1 MRIVP
6 PLFAVLAAGWL
17 SACPPGAVEPGPDPA
32 DDDDS
37 AAGADDDDDSAAEDP
52 WPALLSET
60 GLYTDISSESLAS
73 GVMPYDVAWPFWT
86 DGAAKARFLSLPEGT
101 QIDTYDPNLWTFP
114 VGTKAWKH
122 FAYDGVKVETRLVE
136 HTEDG
141 WTWVSYQ
148 WREDGTDADVVPLGV
163 TNANE
168 RGHDIP
174 SSEQCAMCHL
184 SEGFV
189 GIGAIQFGDDNPS
202 APLEALAAGG
212 RISHPIEQ
220 STAVPGEGAAREA
233 LGYLHGNCGYCH
245 ADHFW
250 LAPNYTLRL
259 RMLVGTQ
266 TPAESQAESTGVNAM
281 THHDLGT
288 TVAIAPGDPEAS
300 QVFQRMA
307 ERSLLQMPPLGTE
320 RVDEVALE
328 AVREWI
334 ENIPAPE

>member
-1 MRIVP
+1 MG
-6 PLFAVLAAGWL
+6 LLT
-17 SACPPGAVEPGPDPA
+17 ACPPGEPEPGPEPANDDDSATGA

-37 AAGADDDDDSAAEDP
+37 WAEAP
-52 WPALLSET
+52 WPELLSET
-60 GLYTDISSESLAS
+60 GLYTDISTESLAED
-73 GVMPYDVAWPFWT
+73 VMPYDVAWPFWT
-86 DGAAKARFLSLPEGT
+86 DGAEKDRFLALPEGS
-101 QIDTYDPNLWTFP
+101 QIDTSDPNVWTFP

-122 FAYDGVKVETRLVE
+122 FAYDGAKVETRLVE
-136 HTEDG
+136 HTADG

-148 WREDGTDADVVPLGV
+148 WREDGSDADVVPFGV

-168 RGHDIP
+168 GGHDIP

-184 SEGFV
+184 SEGFL

-202 APLEALAAGG
+202 APLAALATGDM
-212 RISHPIEQ
+212 ITHPIEE
-220 STAVPGEGAAREA
+220 STAVPGEGATREA

-250 LAPNYTLRL
+250 LAPHYTLRL

-266 TPAESQAESTGVNAM
+266 SPAESQAESTAVNAV

-288 TVAIAPGDPEAS
+288 TVAVAPGDPNAS
-300 QVFQRMA
+300 QVYQRMA
-307 ERSLLQMPPLGTE
+307 KRSLLQMPPLGTE
-320 RVDEVALE
+320 RVDDLGLT

-334 ENIPAPE
+334 ENIPVPEEGANGD